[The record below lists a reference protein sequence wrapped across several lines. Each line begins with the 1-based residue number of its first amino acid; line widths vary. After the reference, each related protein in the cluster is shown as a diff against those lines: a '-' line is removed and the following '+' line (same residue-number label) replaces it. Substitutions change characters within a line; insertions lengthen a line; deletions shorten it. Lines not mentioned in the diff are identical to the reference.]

1 MVSGFKHDPRSTE
14 NVLNPPQEW
23 LKYISSW
30 GMPSKVQMPVACRR
44 VLRNPIPRASLKHGL
59 IPCFRRHATSHEEEG
74 ASALSPLQTS
84 TSKRTSNTTGTPSG
98 RLAMPRTIRTG
109 NLSSP
114 KTSRN
119 SSEAASAT
127 FGCAKKPPSVARF
140 AISLTTL
147 VTLSSEPR
155 WFLAAEST
163 FRACDARGFASCSTL
178 YSLPSRP
185 ANFGL
190 CPMTVGLGLG
200 TRKAPLGS
208 RFVAN

>member
-1 MVSGFKHDPRSTE
+1 
-14 NVLNPPQEW
+14 
-23 LKYISSW
+23 
-30 GMPSKVQMPVACRR
+30 
-44 VLRNPIPRASLKHGL
+44 
-59 IPCFRRHATSHEEEG
+59 
-74 ASALSPLQTS
+74 
-84 TSKRTSNTTGTPSG
+84 
-98 RLAMPRTIRTG
+98 MPRTIRTG

-185 ANFGL
+185 PNFGL